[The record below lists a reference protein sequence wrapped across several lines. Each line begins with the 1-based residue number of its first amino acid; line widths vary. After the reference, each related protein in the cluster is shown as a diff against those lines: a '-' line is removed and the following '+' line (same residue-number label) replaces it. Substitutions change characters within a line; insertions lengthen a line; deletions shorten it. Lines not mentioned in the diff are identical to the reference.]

1 MCNTATKHHGKGKVL
16 TVRVEV
22 GSSREAVP
30 RHAIRRGL
38 GLPAA
43 EPATIVLGA
52 TSEPL
57 DHTIQRTVARHVDAI
72 DLRGTNPRLVVD
84 NAMGF
89 LQDLLAAVPEGQ
101 RVEVR
106 LAFAKPDVTADQLVK
121 AAIHAPDLQDYA
133 NRLERAH
140 LAEDPPAYEVRYQ
153 PVVTMTDRRVVGYE
167 SLLRATSG
175 DLVIDAEDLIARA
188 ARGRWTAELD
198 HLGRT
203 LALRGLG
210 RWLGEGLLFVN
221 VMAPGGAFDEAAVH
235 ETIDLAEEL
244 GLDPDQVVLEAVER
258 NRYANLHAAAA
269 QIESFRRRGVR
280 IAVDDVGDGY
290 AGLRVLSAFS
300 PDIVK
305 IAGHLVADLAP
316 VETNRGGV
324 SSLIPGANQRPESR
338 RVRVAKADAAAAD
351 AVVSTLVEM
360 AHRSGAWVVAENI
373 ETEAQFRRLTELG
386 IDWGQGLFLGAP
398 AHR

>member
-1 MCNTATKHHGKGKVL
+1 MCKLTTTDQSAGKVL

-38 GLPAA
+38 GLPDA
-43 EPATIVLGA
+43 EPTAIVFGA

-57 DHTIQRTVARHVDAI
+57 GRIVERTVAHHVDAI

-84 NAMGF
+84 DGIDF
-89 LQDLLAAVPEGQ
+89 LRNLLHAVPDDQ
-101 RVEVR
+101 RRDVR
-106 LAFAKPDVTADQLVK
+106 LAFAKPDITAEQLVA
-121 AAIHAPDLQDYA
+121 AAIHAPDLQEYA
-133 NRLERAH
+133 DRLERAT

-153 PVVTMTDRRVVGYE
+153 PVLSMSDRTVVGYE

-175 DLVIDAEDLIARA
+175 NTVIDAEELIARA
-188 ARGRWTAELD
+188 ARGHWTAELD
-198 HLGRT
+198 HLGRS

-210 RWLGEGLLFVN
+210 RWLGEGLLFLN
-221 VMAPGGAFDEAAVH
+221 VMAPGGSFDEAAVH

-244 GLDPDQVVLEAVER
+244 GLDPDQIVLEAVER

-269 QIESFRRRGVR
+269 QVESFRRRGVR

-290 AGLRVLSAFS
+290 AGLRILSAFA

-316 VETNRGGV
+316 GDASNGGV
-324 SSLIPGANQRPESR
+324 SSLIPGAAPRPEPR
-338 RVRVAKADAAAAD
+338 RVRVAKANAAAAD
-351 AVVSTLVEM
+351 AVVATLVEM

-373 ETEAQFRRLTELG
+373 ETEAQFRRLVELG
-386 IDWGQGLFLGAP
+386 VDWGQGLFLGAP